1 MCFISAGPPFPED
14 HSDAGAEDYMNERH
28 SRLTGLAE
36 SMSLSRVAE
45 SDLLPSLQKE
55 DESEGPGVQNA
66 AWRISRMF
74 LHAFTVSA

>member
-14 HSDAGAEDYMNERH
+14 HSAGGAEDYMNERH
-28 SRLTGLAE
+28 SRLTDLAE

-45 SDLLPSLQKE
+45 SELLPSLQKE
-55 DESEGPGVQNA
+55 DESPGVQNA